1 MSKNSDEDK
10 KPWGLG
16 LVWIAGWLFTIGFL
30 NLGFRDGLI
39 ALLLWPYQI
48 RKAMSGF

>member
-1 MSKNSDEDK
+1 MSNSSDESK

-30 NLGFRDGLI
+30 NLGIRDGFFGLI
-39 ALLLWPYQI
+39 LWPYQI
-48 RKAMSGF
+48 GKAVSGF